1 MNDKLLRYYEREL
14 QHLREMG
21 GEFARDYPKVAG
33 RLGLESY
40 SCADPYVER
49 LLESFSFLA
58 ARVQL
63 KIDAEFPR
71 FTNHLLELVYP
82 HYLAPMPATAVVQ
95 LRPDMSEG
103 NLAQGFTV
111 PRGTALNS
119 LFGKGDQTTCEF
131 RTAHDVTLW
140 PVELLDARY
149 FACSG
154 QVGGVELSRLG
165 SVKAALRL
173 RLRAGAGLAFNELSL
188 DSLPLHLRGAEGL
201 AGRILEQLLSQAA
214 GVLIQPVQ
222 DDNRWHELV
231 DKSAI
236 RAQGYDDEQALLPV
250 GPRSFQGYRLLQ
262 EYFTL
267 PQRFHFVELG
277 SLGAAIKRCQTPEID
292 VTVLFKTFVPALE
305 SALGAAQFGL
315 YCTPAI
321 NLFPKRADRVHLS
334 DRQADYHVVPDRTR
348 PMDYEIYQVNG
359 VTGYGSGA
367 QAEQRFESFYRAND
381 LHSAPGQA
389 SGAGAWYQVRRDT
402 RVLSEPQRRQGPRSS
417 YIGSEI
423 FLTLVDVHEAPY
435 RTDLRQLG
443 VDTLCT
449 NRDLVLSM
457 PVGGGKTDFTVE
469 SGAPVRSVRCVAG
482 PTAPLASFAE
492 GETAWRLVSHLSLNY
507 LSLLDQDAVQGMEQG
522 ATALREVLRLYCGTE
537 DSPAHKQ
544 IEGLRSVTAQSVVR
558 RLPLPGPIT
567 YGRGLQV
574 TVTVDESAFEGGS
587 VFVFGAVLEQF
598 FAKYVALNSFTET
611 QITSITRGLIM
622 QWPTRVGRCEIL

>member
-1 MNDKLLRYYEREL
+1 MNDTLLRYYEREL

-33 RLGLESY
+33 RLGLESHA
-40 SCADPYVER
+40 CADPFVER

-82 HYLAPMPATAVVQ
+82 HYLAPTPAMAVVQ
-95 LRPDMSEG
+95 LQPDMSEG
-103 NLAQGFTV
+103 NLARGFNV
-111 PRGTALNS
+111 ARGTALNS
-119 LFGKGDQTTCEF
+119 RLGKGDQTTCEF

-140 PVELLDARY
+140 PVDLAQARY
-149 FACSG
+149 FGCSG
-154 QVGGVELSRLG
+154 QVGGVDLSRLG
-165 SVKAALRL
+165 PVKAALRL
-173 RLRAGAGLAFNELSL
+173 RLRAGAGLMINELDM
-188 DSLPLHLRGAEGL
+188 DSLMLHLRGPEGL
-201 AGRILEQLLSQAA
+201 PGRILEQMLAQAV
-214 GVLIQPVQ
+214 GILVQPVQ
-222 DDNRWHELV
+222 DDNRWHALV
-231 DKSAI
+231 DKSSI
-236 RAQGYDDEQALLPV
+236 RAQGFDDDQALLPV

-262 EYFTL
+262 EYFAL
-267 PQRFHFVELG
+267 PQRFQLVELG
-277 SLGAAIKRCQTPEID
+277 GLAAAIKRCETAEID
-292 VTVLFKTFVPALE
+292 ITVLFKTFAPALE
-305 SALGAAQFGL
+305 NAVSAAQFAL
-315 YCTPAI
+315 HCTPAI
-321 NLFPKRADRVHLS
+321 NLFPKRTDRVHLS
-334 DRQADYHVVPDRTR
+334 DQQADYHVVPDRTR
-348 PMDYEIYQVNG
+348 PMDYEIYQVSG

-367 QAEQRFESFYRAND
+367 EAQQRFESFYRAND
-381 LHSAPGQA
+381 LHAHAGQ
-389 SGAGAWYQVRRDT
+389 GAWYQVRRDT
-402 RVLSEPQRRQGPRSS
+402 RVMSGQQRRQGPRSS

-457 PVGGGKTDFTVE
+457 PVGAGKTDFAVE
-469 SGAPVRSVRCVAG
+469 SGAPVESVRCVAG
-482 PTAPLASFAE
+482 PTAPQASFAQ

-507 LSLLDQDAVQGMEQG
+507 LSLLDQDAEQG
-522 ATALREVLRLYCGTE
+522 ATALRELLRLYCGIE
-537 DSPAHKQ
+537 DSPAHRQ
-544 IEGLRSVTAQSVVR
+544 IDGLRSVTAQSIVR

-574 TVTVDESAFEGGS
+574 CVTVDEGAFEGGS

-598 FAKYVALNSFTET
+598 FAKYVALNAFTET
-611 QITSITRGLIM
+611 QIKSTTRGLIM

>member
-1 MNDKLLRYYEREL
+1 MNDTLLRYYEREL

-33 RLGLESY
+33 RLGLESHA
-40 SCADPYVER
+40 CADPFVER

-82 HYLAPMPATAVVQ
+82 HYLAPTPAMAVVQ
-95 LRPDMSEG
+95 LQPDMSEG
-103 NLAQGFTV
+103 NLARGFKV
-111 PRGTALNS
+111 ARDTALNS
-119 LFGKGDQTTCEF
+119 LLGKGDQTTCEF

-140 PVELLDARY
+140 PVELAQARY
-149 FACSG
+149 FGCSG
-154 QVGGVELSRLG
+154 QVGGVDLSRLG
-165 SVKAALRL
+165 PVKAALRL
-173 RLRAGAGLAFNELSL
+173 RLRAGAGLMINELDM
-188 DSLPLHLRGAEGL
+188 DSLMLHLRGPEGL
-201 AGRILEQLLSQAA
+201 PGRILEQMLAQAV
-214 GVLIQPVQ
+214 GILVQPVQ
-222 DDNRWHELV
+222 DDNRWHALI

-236 RAQGYDDEQALLPV
+236 RAQGFDDDQALLPV

-262 EYFTL
+262 EYFAL
-267 PQRFHFVELG
+267 PQRFQFVELG
-277 SLGAAIKRCQTPEID
+277 GLAAAIKRCETAEID
-292 VTVLFKTFVPALE
+292 ITVLFKTFAPALE
-305 SALGAAQFGL
+305 NAVSAAQL
-315 YCTPAI
+315 ALHCTPAI
-321 NLFPKRADRVHLS
+321 NLFPKRTDRVHLS
-334 DRQADYHVVPDRTR
+334 DQQADYHVVPDRTR
-348 PMDYEIYQVNG
+348 PMDYEIYQVSG

-367 QAEQRFESFYRAND
+367 EAQQRFESFYRAND
-381 LHSAPGQA
+381 LHTHAGQ
-389 SGAGAWYQVRRDT
+389 GGAWYQVRRDT
-402 RVLSEPQRRQGPRSS
+402 RVMSGQQRRQGPRSS

-457 PVGGGKTDFTVE
+457 PVGAGKTDFTVE
-469 SGAPVRSVRCVAG
+469 SGAPVESVRCVAG
-482 PTAPLASFAE
+482 PTAPLASFAQ

-507 LSLLDQDAVQGMEQG
+507 LSLLDQDAEQG
-522 ATALREVLRLYCGTE
+522 ATALRELLRLYCGIE
-537 DSPAHKQ
+537 DSPAHRQ
-544 IEGLRSVTAQSVVR
+544 IDGLRSVTAQSIVR

-574 TVTVDESAFEGGS
+574 CVTVDEGAFEGGS

-598 FAKYVALNSFTET
+598 FAKYVALNAFTET
-611 QITSITRGLIM
+611 QIKSTTRGLIM